1 MKKIMLILIGCVLIG
16 VFVGSDEVI
25 TNFENMINNCQEIT
39 DSKSEDQKAIDAMLD
54 NKIME
59 VSQMLCEGLNENNSQ
74 YRVKFDKIESKNKT
88 TKNYAGGDVNYESIV
103 NLKVRDKNDS
113 KKLDLKVILECK
125 NVNGKLEPY
134 AFDIIQVRKE
144 ENRKMSDW
152 VDINVSIIYFE
163 NIENFGKSIWK

>member
-16 VFVGSDEVI
+16 VFMGSDEVI

-59 VSQMLCEGLNENNSQ
+59 VTQMLCEGLNENNSQ
-74 YRVKFDKIESKNKT
+74 YRIKFDKIESKNKT
-88 TKNYAGGDVNYESIV
+88 TKSYAGGDVNYESIV
-103 NLKVRDKNDS
+103 NLKVTDKNS
-113 KKLDLKVILECK
+113 TQKLDLNVILECK

-134 AFDIIQVRKE
+134 AFEIIQVRKE

-152 VDINVSIIYFE
+152 VDTNVNIIYFE
-163 NIENFGKSIWK
+163 NIENFGKSI

>member
-25 TNFENMINNCQEIT
+25 ANFENMINNCQEIT

-59 VSQMLCEGLNENNSQ
+59 VTQMLCEGLNENNSQ

-88 TKNYAGGDVNYESIV
+88 TKSYAGGDVNYESIV
-103 NLKVRDKNDS
+103 NLKVTDKNS
-113 KKLDLKVILECK
+113 TQKLDLKVILECK

-134 AFDIIQVRKE
+134 AFEIVQVRKE

-152 VDINVSIIYFE
+152 ANTNVNIIYFE
-163 NIENFGKSIWK
+163 NIENSGKSI

>member
-16 VFVGSDEVI
+16 VFMGSDNVI
-25 TNFENMINNCQEIT
+25 TSFENMINNCQEIT

-74 YRVKFDKIESKNKT
+74 YRIRFNKIESKNKT

-103 NLKVRDKNDS
+103 NLKVTDKHDT

-134 AFDIIQVRKE
+134 AFEIVQVRKE

-152 VDINVSIIYFE
+152 VNTNVNIIYFE
-163 NIENFGKSIWK
+163 NIENFGKSI

>member
-25 TNFENMINNCQEIT
+25 TNFENMINDCQEIT

-74 YRVKFDKIESKNKT
+74 YRIKFDKIESKNKT

-103 NLKVRDKNDS
+103 NLKVTDKNS
-113 KKLDLKVILECK
+113 TQKLDLKVILECK

-152 VDINVSIIYFE
+152 VNANVNIIYFE
-163 NIENFGKSIWK
+163 NLENSGKSI

>member
-16 VFVGSDEVI
+16 VFMGSDEVI

-39 DSKSEDQKAIDAMLD
+39 DSKSEDQKTIDAMLD

-59 VSQMLCEGLNENNSQ
+59 VSQILCEGLNENNSQ
-74 YRVKFDKIESKNKT
+74 YRIKFDKIESKNKT
-88 TKNYAGGDVNYESIV
+88 TKSYAGGDINYESIV
-103 NLKVRDKNDS
+103 NLKVTDKNDS

-134 AFDIIQVRKE
+134 AFEIIQVRKE

-152 VDINVSIIYFE
+152 VDTNVNIIYFE

>member
-1 MKKIMLILIGCVLIG
+1 MKKIMMLILIGCVLIG

-59 VSQMLCEGLNENNSQ
+59 VTQMLCEGLNENNSQ
-74 YRVKFDKIESKNKT
+74 YRIKFDKIESKNKT
-88 TKNYAGGDVNYESIV
+88 TKSYAGGDVNYESIV

-163 NIENFGKSIWK
+163 NIENFGKSI

>member
-16 VFVGSDEVI
+16 VFVGSDNVI
-25 TNFENMINNCQEIT
+25 TSFENMINNCQEIT
-39 DSKSEDQKAIDAMLD
+39 DSKSEDQKAVDAMLD

-59 VSQMLCEGLNENNSQ
+59 VTQMLCEGLNENNSQ
-74 YRVKFDKIESKNKT
+74 YRIRFDKIESKNKT
-88 TKNYAGGDVNYESIV
+88 TESYAGGDVNYESIV
-103 NLKVRDKNDS
+103 NLKVTEKNDS

-163 NIENFGKSIWK
+163 NIENFGKSI

>member
-74 YRVKFDKIESKNKT
+74 YRIKFDKIESKNKT
-88 TKNYAGGDVNYESIV
+88 TKSYAGGDVNYESIV
-103 NLKVRDKNDS
+103 NFKVRDKNDS

>member
-16 VFVGSDEVI
+16 VFMGSDNVI
-25 TNFENMINNCQEIT
+25 TSFENMINNCQEIT

-74 YRVKFDKIESKNKT
+74 YRIRFNKIESKNKT
-88 TKNYAGGDVNYESIV
+88 TKSYAGGDVNYESIV
-103 NLKVRDKNDS
+103 NFKVTDKNDS

-163 NIENFGKSIWK
+163 NIENFGKSI

>member
-39 DSKSEDQKAIDAMLD
+39 DSKSEDQKAVDAMLD

-74 YRVKFDKIESKNKT
+74 YRIKFDKIESKNKT
-88 TKNYAGGDVNYESIV
+88 TKSYAGGDVNYESIV
-103 NLKVRDKNDS
+103 NFKVTDKNDS

-163 NIENFGKSIWK
+163 NIENFGKSI

>member
-59 VSQMLCEGLNENNSQ
+59 VTQMLCEGLNENNSQ
-74 YRVKFDKIESKNKT
+74 YRIKFDKIESKNKT
-88 TKNYAGGDVNYESIV
+88 TESYAGGDVNYESIV

-163 NIENFGKSIWK
+163 NIENFGKSI

>member
-59 VSQMLCEGLNENNSQ
+59 VTQMLCEGLNENNSQ
-74 YRVKFDKIESKNKT
+74 YRIRFNKIESKNKT

-134 AFDIIQVRKE
+134 AFEIIQVRKE

-152 VDINVSIIYFE
+152 VNTNVNIIYFE

>member
-1 MKKIMLILIGCVLIG
+1 MKKIMMLILIGCVLIG

-25 TNFENMINNCQEIT
+25 INFENMINNCQEIT

-59 VSQMLCEGLNENNSQ
+59 VTQMLCEGLNENNSQ
-74 YRVKFDKIESKNKT
+74 YRIKFDKIESKNKT

-163 NIENFGKSIWK
+163 NIENFGKSI

>member
-1 MKKIMLILIGCVLIG
+1 MKKIILILIGCVLIG

-74 YRVKFDKIESKNKT
+74 YRIKFDKIESKNKT

-103 NLKVRDKNDS
+103 NLKVTDKNS
-113 KKLDLKVILECK
+113 TQKLDLKVILECK

-152 VDINVSIIYFE
+152 VNANVNIIYFE
-163 NIENFGKSIWK
+163 NIENSGKSI

>member
-16 VFVGSDEVI
+16 VFVGSDNVI
-25 TNFENMINNCQEIT
+25 TSFENMINNCQEIT
-39 DSKSEDQKAIDAMLD
+39 DSKSEDQKAVDAMLD

-74 YRVKFDKIESKNKT
+74 YRIRFNKIESKNKT
-88 TKNYAGGDVNYESIV
+88 TKSYAGGDVNYESIV
-103 NLKVRDKNDS
+103 NFKVTDKNDS

-163 NIENFGKSIWK
+163 NIENFGKSI

>member
-16 VFVGSDEVI
+16 VFVGSDNVI
-25 TNFENMINNCQEIT
+25 TSFENMINNCQEIT
-39 DSKSEDQKAIDAMLD
+39 DSKSEDQKAVDAMLD

-59 VSQMLCEGLNENNSQ
+59 VSQMLCEGFNENNSQ
-74 YRVKFDKIESKNKT
+74 YRIRFNKIESKNKT

-103 NLKVRDKNDS
+103 NLKVTDKNDS

-163 NIENFGKSIWK
+163 NIENFGKSI

>member
-16 VFVGSDEVI
+16 VFMGSDEVI

-59 VSQMLCEGLNENNSQ
+59 ISQMLCEGLNENNSQ
-74 YRVKFDKIESKNKT
+74 YRIKFDKIESKNKT
-88 TKNYAGGDVNYESIV
+88 TKSYAGGDVNYESIV
-103 NLKVRDKNDS
+103 NLKVTDKNS
-113 KKLDLKVILECK
+113 TQKLDLKVILECK

-134 AFDIIQVRKE
+134 AFEIIQVRKE

-152 VDINVSIIYFE
+152 VDTNVNIIYFE
-163 NIENFGKSIWK
+163 NIENFGKSI

>member
-1 MKKIMLILIGCVLIG
+1 MKKIMLILIVCVLIG

-59 VSQMLCEGLNENNSQ
+59 VTQMLCEGLNENNSQ
-74 YRVKFDKIESKNKT
+74 YRIKFDKIESKNKT
-88 TKNYAGGDVNYESIV
+88 TESYAGGDVNYESIV
-103 NLKVRDKNDS
+103 NLKVTDKNS
-113 KKLDLKVILECK
+113 TQKLDLKVILECK

-134 AFDIIQVRKE
+134 AFEIIQVRKE

-152 VDINVSIIYFE
+152 VNTNVNIIYFE
-163 NIENFGKSIWK
+163 NIENSGKSI

>member
-25 TNFENMINNCQEIT
+25 THYENMINNCQEIT

-59 VSQMLCEGLNENNSQ
+59 VTQMLCEGLNENNSQ
-74 YRVKFDKIESKNKT
+74 YRIRFDKIESKNKT
-88 TKNYAGGDVNYESIV
+88 TKSYAGGDVNYESIV

-163 NIENFGKSIWK
+163 NIENFGKSI